1 MNKANV
7 TATTAP
13 STGIPTRKATSRRHS
28 GSRTRKNFGRPR
40 STTTALSAT
49 SSSSLT
55 KPQPILPALVG
66 ETPCRS
72 RAGLGVVT
80 LGYGVVPVVLRGGS
94 TRRRTHLRPGPLPSH
109 PSNRELAKARL
120 ASAIRTVPGLSPASS
135 QTLRLHADLNQFWL
149 ADVLVDSSRT
159 LWKGI
164 PSRHDG

>member
-1 MNKANV
+1 LSSSNAKAIRLRPVRGECGSRFAADRPGLFQTSRPLDASVSYSRVMNKANV

-80 LGYGVVPVVLRGGS
+80 LGYGVVPVVLRGA
-94 TRRRTHLRPGPLPSH
+94 PLVVEH
-109 PSNRELAKARL
+109 TCVLAHYRL
-120 ASAIRTVPGLSPASS
+120 IRATAS
-135 QTLRLHADLNQFWL
+135 
-149 ADVLVDSSRT
+149 
-159 LWKGI
+159 
-164 PSRHDG
+164 